1 MFVQMRRAERAL
13 PEEESLELLCCG
25 QYGILSTIGSDGYP
39 YGVPMSYVYKNHKIL
54 LHSAGEGHKI
64 SNLTFS
70 DKVSFCVVGN
80 TKPLPDKFSV
90 LYKSVIAFG
99 RIRQCTDDEKLQVL
113 LNVLDK
119 YSPDHKEKGI
129 QYAKT
134 VKERV
139 RGFCIEIECL
149 TGKARKQ

>member
-70 DKVSFCVVGN
+70 DKVSFCVVG
-80 TKPLPDKFSV
+80 
-90 LYKSVIAFG
+90 KS
-99 RIRQCTDDEKLQVL
+99 Q
-113 LNVLDK
+113 
-119 YSPDHKEKGI
+119 
-129 QYAKT
+129 
-134 VKERV
+134 
-139 RGFCIEIECL
+139 CIEINCQRLQFPVFRCPKFGNISVNFLSAWKSEIIISNNV
-149 TGKARKQ
+149 